1 MASSNVLVP
10 VEAVPG
16 VVDAAAAEKPQSP
29 TVNSSTSSP
38 VKPRPQLHEQ
48 TAPPRGQIVIQPP
61 PPRQLGQQPV
71 QVAQPLLVTV
81 TSAAAAEPAPSVVL
95 QPPLSSSPIVV
106 PSSAAAAPSPPIVYS
121 NAPSTFSI
129 SLPVHPIPFGQ
140 LGQHGEVG
148 PPPGRVLA
156 QVGNAPVQQVLL
168 DQPGVRAGQ
177 WGAPAGMQTSSSSTA
192 VSGSP
197 PSLPEYRSRVVA
209 QALQMCAIPCFIC
222 GGAPL
227 RIRQLREHLQS
238 SHTPQQLS
246 AVISRIVIQRAA
258 TAAAAAIAK
267 QQQQK
272 QPPTAATASASS
284 SGTTYRFQQEGG
296 GGPAPHPGPQVAPQ
310 RQSAPGQP
318 DPPNLMRWPLV
329 QGAPWNPP
337 RSHFYPPRTSQRA
350 ARAQKVQAGPVRP
363 YPRRQVVCYP
373 YHARQRLDQRANAP
387 SKFHL
392 EIKTKRSSP
401 DGTRGQQQQE
411 ERRFMEM
418 SAHDF
423 YDVEFWRDVAQ
434 NVVNY
439 AEVGRSAPA
448 PSDDDPR
455 PREVTVK
462 PRDFRP
468 AAAGAP
474 PAPTALVRAK
484 NGAYIRVGSFRPAL
498 AAVASGGAGAVLCD
512 AEAQTP
518 WSCAPREEFFLV
530 PRSSREQQV
539 YILPE
544 QITVLTEDMDSAM
557 ASFAS
562 GGSGGGLSLVDACFG
577 PDMIPGMGGIG
588 GIPTNASA
596 AANSSSG
603 VAVGGGADF
612 PATSSS
618 SEENSSSVLIG
629 YVQENGGI
637 GGSAASANADSD
649 KNNNAAN
656 SLRGTEAM
664 TDHDKYTSPAA
675 LGL

>member
-1 MASSNVLVP
+1 MASSNV
-10 VEAVPG
+10 PG
-16 VVDAAAAEKPQSP
+16 DAAALEMAEKPQSP

-38 VKPRPQLHEQ
+38 VKPRPQLHDQ
-48 TAPPRGQIVIQPP
+48 TAPPRGQLVIQPP

-81 TSAAAAEPAPSVVL
+81 TSAAAPSVVI
-95 QPPLSSSPIVV
+95 PPMSSSSAVGV
-106 PSSAAAAPSPPIVYS
+106 PTAAPSPPIVYS
-121 NAPSTFSI
+121 SAPSTFSI

-140 LGQHGEVG
+140 LGQHGQVG

-168 DQPGVRAGQ
+168 DQPGGRPGQ
-177 WGAPAGMQTSSSSTA
+177 WGAPVSEGAGMQETSSSS
-192 VSGSP
+192 SMGS
-197 PSLPEYRSRVVA
+197 SLSAYRSRVVA

-238 SHTPQQLS
+238 SHSPQQLA
-246 AVISRIVIQRAA
+246 AVIVRIVMQRAA
-258 TAAAAAIAK
+258 TAAAAAITK
-267 QQQQK
+267 QQQK
-272 QPPTAATASASS
+272 QPATAATASAPSPASS
-284 SGTTYRFQQEGG
+284 SGTTYRLQQGG
-296 GGPAPHPGPQVAPQ
+296 LAHPTPQVAPQ
-310 RQSAPGQP
+310 QHAAPGQP
-318 DPPNLMRWPLV
+318 DPPNLPRWPLV
-329 QGAPWNPP
+329 PGAPWNPP
-337 RSHFYPPRTSQRA
+337 RSHFYPPRTFQRA
-350 ARAQKVQAGPVRP
+350 ARAQKVHAGPVRP

-373 YHARQRLDQRANAP
+373 YHAQQRLGQRANAP
-387 SKFHL
+387 PKFHL
-392 EIKTKRSSP
+392 EIRTKKASS
-401 DGTRGQQQQE
+401 DGTRGQQQ

-439 AEVGRSAPA
+439 EEGRPTSA
-448 PSDDDPR
+448 PSDVPQ
-455 PREVTVK
+455 PREVTVR
-462 PRDFRP
+462 PRDFTP
-468 AAAGAP
+468 PVVGAP
-474 PAPTALVRAK
+474 PAPATLVKAK

-498 AAVASGGAGAVLCD
+498 AAVASGGAGAVLRD

-530 PRSSREQQV
+530 PRSSRDQQV

-577 PDMIPGMGGIG
+577 PDLMSGGISGCGGMGGIG
-588 GIPTNASA
+588 GIPINA
-596 AANSSSG
+596 AAHSSI
-603 VAVGGGADF
+603 GGGGTDF
-612 PATSSS
+612 SSPSSS
-618 SEENSSSVLIG
+618 SSAANPSPPVLIG

-637 GGSAASANADSD
+637 GGPAASAADAPAAD
-649 KNNNAAN
+649 DRNNNAAN
-656 SLRGTEAM
+656 SAKSTEAM
-664 TDHDKYTSPAA
+664 TDHDKYTNPA
-675 LGL
+675 LSL